1 VGRRKRRN
9 DSQIRAAGRVR
20 GRVQQRGGAQRGG
33 AQRGDAKRGG
43 GDSGRKRNTLDL
55 GAIEGYA
62 NRLVNRS
69 GGTSDLSE
77 AASGLAKSAPGL
89 AGAASGFA
97 GGSFASKLF
106 SGDTSM
112 SDEDFRKEVAAH
124 FALLEER
131 LQRLEE
137 LASGPVEPAAV
148 EKDPPEPEG
157 TAEPDST
164 A

>member
-1 VGRRKRRN
+1 M
-9 DSQIRAAGRVR
+9 
-20 GRVQQRGGAQRGG
+20 QQRGG
-33 AQRGDAKRGG
+33 AKRGG
-43 GDSGRKRNTLDL
+43 GDSGRKRNALDL

-69 GGTSDLSE
+69 GGTSHLSE

-112 SDEDFRKEVAAH
+112 SDDDFRKEVAAH

-137 LASGPVEPAAV
+137 QVSGP
-148 EKDPPEPEG
+148 
-157 TAEPDST
+157 AEPDAVEDLSEPENT
-164 A
+164 SEPDGTV

>member
-1 VGRRKRRN
+1 MGRRKRHN
-9 DSQIRAAGRVR
+9 DSQKRAAGRVR
-20 GRVQQRGGAQRGG
+20 GRVQQRGAQRGG
-33 AQRGDAKRGG
+33 TQRGG
-43 GDSGRKRNTLDL
+43 GDSRRKRNTLDL

-62 NRLVNRS
+62 NRLAKSS
-69 GGTSDLSE
+69 GRPSDLTD
-77 AASGLAKSAPGL
+77 AASGLAKGAPGL

-131 LQRLEE
+131 LQRIEE
-137 LASGPVEPAAV
+137 QLSGPLEPDATEQV
-148 EKDPPEPEG
+148 PETEG
-157 TAEPDST
+157 ASEPDST
-164 A
+164 F

>member
-1 VGRRKRRN
+1 VASEEAHVGRRKRRN

-20 GRVQQRGGAQRGG
+20 GRVQ
-33 AQRGDAKRGG
+33 QRGDAKRGG

-148 EKDPPEPEG
+148 GEDLPEPEG

-164 A
+164 V